1 MISLQILEKPSKNIH
16 GLRVVSRVTC
26 TAAADQSKQQ
36 QGQLGCASPCFPTS
50 WGAPCCNPGS
60 SAAWEKQEHRTSGLT
75 SVLDPRQRNLCISNS
90 CSRWLS
96 CFIFLQFQSTWKHPK
111 VNLPVIPKLDPND
124 LLVPQLLARFTVI
137 AIPAALGHFYAETL
151 GVEGSWAGLTA
162 QQFATLKQRSPAWF
176 VEVRICS
183 PRAQQLTFILNHPLQ
198 IPLPRRKMAKERD
211 QGKLN
216 NVG

>member
-1 MISLQILEKPSKNIH
+1 MTELLYLPAIPEYIKTPK
-16 GLRVVSRVTC
+16 
-26 TAAADQSKQQ
+26 AFKA
-36 QGQLGCASPCFPTS
+36 
-50 WGAPCCNPGS
+50 
-60 SAAWEKQEHRTSGLT
+60 
-75 SVLDPRQRNLCISNS
+75 
-90 CSRWLS
+90 
-96 CFIFLQFQSTWKHPK
+96 PK

-137 AIPAALGHFYAETL
+137 AIPAALRHFYAETL

-183 PRAQQLTFILNHPLQ
+183 PRAQQLTLILNHPLQ

-211 QGKLN
+211 KVKLN